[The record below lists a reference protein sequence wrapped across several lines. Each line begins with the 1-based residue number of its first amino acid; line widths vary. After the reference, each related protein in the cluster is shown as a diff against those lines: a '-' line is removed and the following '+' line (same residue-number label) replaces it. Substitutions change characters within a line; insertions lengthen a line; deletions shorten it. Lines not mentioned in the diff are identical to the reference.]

1 MLTSCPISV
10 STPAVAAMQGQDRIA
25 ALMIEA
31 DQLSRQGQQDAA
43 VARWR
48 QVLDIESDYPPA
60 LNFIGVY
67 TMTRGDLALARAYLQ
82 RAVAAAPKFAMAHAN
97 LSRLYGAQGDANAA
111 LASINDAITADP
123 TAWGAH
129 MERARMLEVKGQT
142 RDAAVSWG
150 RALAYMPESAA
161 QSPQLQQL
169 VAQARKAVS
178 DNQIV
183 LREFLEDRMHGLL
196 GHGGRPG
203 LERFEHCLDILTGR
217 REFVTARPLMLPY
230 PRLPAI
236 PFFNTAEFD
245 WVPDVEAAFP
255 DILRELESV
264 LEHPELFVP
273 YVQTQPGSPTG
284 QFDALDRN
292 LDWGAVFLWKNGAR
306 VNANADLCPR
316 TEAAISRAPQ
326 NKVPNR
332 APVVFFSA
340 LKPGTHI
347 PPHNGATN
355 TRLTV
360 HLPLIVPPDCG
371 LRVGGETHVWQPG
384 KVVVF
389 DDTITH
395 EAWNRSDQLR
405 VVLIFDVWH
414 PTLSALE
421 RQLVAHTVES
431 IMAFYGEN
439 ADLGEL

>member
-1 MLTSCPISV
+1 
-10 STPAVAAMQGQDRIA
+10 MQEQDRIA
-25 ALMIEA
+25 ALMTEA
-31 DQLSRQGQQDAA
+31 DQLSRSGRQDAA
-43 VARWR
+43 ADRWR
-48 QVLDIESDYPPA
+48 QVLDIEPDYPPA
-60 LNFIGVY
+60 LNFIGAY
-67 TMTRGDLALARAYLQ
+67 SMARGDLAQAREYLQ
-82 RAVAAAPKFAMAHAN
+82 RAVTAAPKFAMAHAN
-97 LSRLYGAQGDANAA
+97 LSRLYGAQGHGEAA
-111 LASINDAITADP
+111 LAAITAAVHADP

-129 MERARMLEVKGQT
+129 MERARLLEAKGLA
-142 RDAAVSWG
+142 RDAATSWAN
-150 RALAYMPESAA
+150 ALAYMPASAA
-161 QSPQLQQL
+161 QSTQLEGL
-169 VAQARKAVS
+169 VAQARKAVR
-178 DNQIV
+178 DNQES
-183 LREFLEDRMHGLL
+183 LRGFLQDRMHGLM
-196 GHGGRPG
+196 GQGDRPE
-203 LERFEHCLDILTGR
+203 LERFQNCLDIVTGR

-236 PFFNTAEFD
+236 PFFNTADFD
-245 WVPDVEAAFP
+245 WVRDVEAAFP

-264 LEHPELFVP
+264 LERPELFVP
-273 YVQTQPGSPTG
+273 YVQTHAGSPTG

-292 LDWGAVFLWKNGAR
+292 LDWSALFLWKNGAR
-306 VNANADLCPR
+306 MDSHADLCPR
-316 TEAAISRAPQ
+316 TEAAISRTPQ
-326 NKVPNR
+326 NVVPNR

-340 LKPGTHI
+340 LRPGTHI

-371 LRVGGETHVWQPG
+371 LRVGGETHVWHPG

-405 VVLIFDVWH
+405 VVLIFDIWH
-414 PTLSALE
+414 PMLTPLE